1 MFPWL
6 LLPILPVLS
15 QHLEIIDLK
24 NNPGVL
30 AIKNGRVYIKTG
42 NDLLLQTFELET
54 FDNVLGQYNSLI
66 IQLGSNKNSKEMFEI
81 LKLKYEQTLTTLKRL
96 LPKQKSES
104 KQKRAINVLGSII
117 KAITGNLD
125 NNDLINLN
133 DYIRKLELS
142 NENIIIENNKQVKI
156 NYQIQERLN
165 NLTKMVQKESKD
177 LARLTNQL
185 GTNFNIQVTWE
196 QVLQIQRIIFNL
208 DIIQKHLDT
217 IFESI
222 QLAKMGIIAMDIIHP
237 EEFQIIKRKL
247 ETQGIVLV
255 SDDQVYEYLEAAA
268 YYNGS
273 SIVFVIKI
281 PRFLDELYE
290 QVIIENL
297 PLNGE
302 IVLLNA
308 SYAVLGRKSTFIMN
322 EACNHVEGNIICDLH
337 KITNVTSNK
346 CIHTL
351 LRGNPSYC
359 PFQKYSRVNEIT
371 TIEKNNILIKNA
383 IVPIRLENN
392 CGYGPKN
399 ITGTFLI
406 IYNNCSIRINNMTF
420 EKLQFN
426 VEHAIE
432 ILPLQSVKINK
443 SKTVLTDTQYLEELH
458 IENRNKIENIHSSNQ
473 FQNVTMWTNL
483 TWIVILIAF
492 STYLTVQIRRIWKKI
507 IIKPSNVH
515 VNTSTISSSKSSEVI
530 PTLC

>member
-1 MFPWL
+1 M
-6 LLPILPVLS
+6 
-15 QHLEIIDLK
+15 
-24 NNPGVL
+24 
-30 AIKNGRVYIKTG
+30 
-42 NDLLLQTFELET
+42 LLQTFELET

-308 SYAVLGRKSTFIMN
+308 SYAVLGRKST
-322 EACNHVEGNIICDLH
+322 
-337 KITNVTSNK
+337 
-346 CIHTL
+346 
-351 LRGNPSYC
+351 
-359 PFQKYSRVNEIT
+359 
-371 TIEKNNILIKNA
+371 
-383 IVPIRLENN
+383 
-392 CGYGPKN
+392 
-399 ITGTFLI
+399 
-406 IYNNCSIRINNMTF
+406 
-420 EKLQFN
+420 
-426 VEHAIE
+426 
-432 ILPLQSVKINK
+432 
-443 SKTVLTDTQYLEELH
+443 
-458 IENRNKIENIHSSNQ
+458 
-473 FQNVTMWTNL
+473 
-483 TWIVILIAF
+483 
-492 STYLTVQIRRIWKKI
+492 
-507 IIKPSNVH
+507 
-515 VNTSTISSSKSSEVI
+515 
-530 PTLC
+530 